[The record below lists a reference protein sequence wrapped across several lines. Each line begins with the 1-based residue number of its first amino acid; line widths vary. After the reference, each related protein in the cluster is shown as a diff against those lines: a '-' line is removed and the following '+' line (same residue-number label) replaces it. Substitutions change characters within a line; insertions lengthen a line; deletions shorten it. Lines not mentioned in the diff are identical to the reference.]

1 MTTKQPGDRRNGTAL
16 PEFREGIPMIDTELN
31 DAELL
36 ATARE
41 YVLELLFTLDEKQVS
56 HKPRPHAEIV
66 EMLHELL
73 DLVDDSPAKPF
84 NPLAE
89 YLRILKDPA
98 NDDDHPGGSAA

>member
-16 PEFREGIPMIDTELN
+16 PEIREGITMNDYKLN

-41 YVLELLFTLDEKQVS
+41 YVLELLFALDEKQVS

-66 EMLHELL
+66 ELLHDLLEL
-73 DLVDDSPAKPF
+73 
-84 NPLAE
+84 
-89 YLRILKDPA
+89 IDPA
-98 NDDDHPGGSAA
+98 NDSDHPGGTAA

>member
-1 MTTKQPGDRRNGTAL
+1 
-16 PEFREGIPMIDTELN
+16 MIDYELN

-41 YVLELLFTLDEKQVS
+41 YVLELLFALDEKQVS

-66 EMLHELL
+66 ELVHDLL
-73 DLVDDSPAKPF
+73 DLVDDTPTKPA
-84 NPLAE
+84 NPLAD

>member
-1 MTTKQPGDRRNGTAL
+1 MNDS
-16 PEFREGIPMIDTELN
+16 ELN
-31 DAELL
+31 DGERL

-41 YVLELLFTLDEKQVS
+41 YVLELLFALDEKQVS

-66 EMLHELL
+66 EMLHDLL
-73 DLVDDSPAKPF
+73 DVVDDTPVTPAKPF

-98 NDDDHPGGSAA
+98 NDDDHPGGTAA

>member
-1 MTTKQPGDRRNGTAL
+1 MN
-16 PEFREGIPMIDTELN
+16 DTELN
-31 DAELL
+31 AGERL

-41 YVLELLFTLDEKQVS
+41 YALELLFALDEKQVS

-66 EMLHELL
+66 EMLHDLL
-73 DLVDDSPAKPF
+73 DLVDDTPVQPF

-98 NDDDHPGGSAA
+98 NDDDHPGGTAA

>member
-1 MTTKQPGDRRNGTAL
+1 M
-16 PEFREGIPMIDTELN
+16 N
-31 DAELL
+31 DSELL

-41 YVLELLFTLDEKQVS
+41 YAIELLLALDTRQKN

-66 EMLHELL
+66 ELAHGLL
-73 DLVDDSPAKPF
+73 DLVDDTPAQPA
-84 NPLAE
+84 NPLAD